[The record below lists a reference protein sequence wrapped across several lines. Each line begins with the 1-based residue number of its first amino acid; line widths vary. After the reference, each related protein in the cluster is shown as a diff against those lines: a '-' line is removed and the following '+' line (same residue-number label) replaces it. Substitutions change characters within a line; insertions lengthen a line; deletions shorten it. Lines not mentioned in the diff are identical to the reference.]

1 MKISIIT
8 VCRNAENFI
17 DVAIRSV
24 VSQTYQNIEYII
36 IDGDSQDKT
45 KGNPSRGLRKI
56 KERG

>member
-56 KERG
+56 KE